1 MSVDAL
7 LDTTCLSEKRVAKIL
22 KNWLPSRA
30 QRHPNDFL
38 KTFDSCKWAR
48 SAMWSLKGAN

>member
-7 LDTTCLSEKRVAKIL
+7 LDTTCLSEKRVAKIF